1 VVKIIEESTNQK
13 AVVWLPIAKAT
24 SQKKKVGQVTFEGDK
39 VTISL
44 NYGLCINC
52 GLCINNCPHKVL
64 IWQEKTFKGNNKID
78 IVGIIDLS
86 KCNACGRCQEICKPR
101 AIVIK

>member
-1 VVKIIEESTNQK
+1 VVKIIEESRN
-13 AVVWLPIAKAT
+13 
-24 SQKKKVGQVTFEGDK
+24 QKKKAGLVTLEGDK

-44 NYGLCINC
+44 NYSLCTNC

-64 IWQEKTFKGNNKID
+64 IWQYRVFKENKHKID
-78 IVGIIDLS
+78 IVGISDLS
-86 KCNACGRCQEICKPR
+86 KCNACGRCQEICKTR

>member
-1 VVKIIEESTNQK
+1 MVKMIEETVNH
-13 AVVWLPIAKAT
+13 
-24 SQKKKVGQVTFEGDK
+24 KKKAGQVTFESDK

-44 NYGLCINC
+44 NYSLCTSC
-52 GLCINNCPHKVL
+52 GLCINNCPYNVL

-78 IVGIIDLS
+78 IVGISDLS
-86 KCNACGRCQEICKPR
+86 KCSACGRCQEICKSR

>member
-1 VVKIIEESTNQK
+1 MVKIINEPINQIKK
-13 AVVWLPIAKAT
+13 A
-24 SQKKKVGQVTFEGDK
+24 GQVTFEGDK

-44 NYGLCINC
+44 NCSLCTNC

-78 IVGIIDLS
+78 IVGISDLS
-86 KCNACGRCQEICKPR
+86 KCSACGRCQEICKPR
-101 AIVIK
+101 AIGIK

>member
-1 VVKIIEESTNQK
+1 MVKIIEESINH
-13 AVVWLPIAKAT
+13 
-24 SQKKKVGQVTFEGDK
+24 KKKAGQVTFEGDK

-44 NYGLCINC
+44 NYRLCTNC
-52 GLCINNCPHKVL
+52 GFCINNCPHNVL
-64 IWQEKTFKGNNKID
+64 IWQDKVFKENKHKID
-78 IVGIIDLS
+78 TVGINDLS

>member
-1 VVKIIEESTNQK
+1 MVRIIEES
-13 AVVWLPIAKAT
+13 I
-24 SQKKKVGQVTFEGDK
+24 SHKKKAGQVTFEGDK

-44 NYGLCINC
+44 NHSLCTNC
-52 GLCINNCPHKVL
+52 GLCISNCPHKVL

-78 IVGIIDLS
+78 IVQISDLF
-86 KCNACGRCQEICKPR
+86 KCSACGKCQEICKPR

>member
-1 VVKIIEESTNQK
+1 VVKIIEE
-13 AVVWLPIAKAT
+13 PIN
-24 SQKKKVGQVTFEGDK
+24 QKKKVGQVTFEGDK

-44 NYGLCINC
+44 NYNLCTNC
-52 GLCINNCPHKVL
+52 GLCISNCPYNVL
-64 IWQEKTFKGNNKID
+64 IWQDKVFKESKHKID
-78 IVGIIDLS
+78 IVGISDLF